1 LPLNLVQAGFQQIA
15 KLKKADPKVNL
26 TNRNV
31 TTCHNPTFVAGH
43 LSQNHLAQIAPMPAA
58 CDKQGA
64 GPCGTDTGTNQPST
78 DGNQPAGTTSS
89 AGPTAGSSS
98 GPGGPGGPGAPTG
111 ADAPPTD
118 PAQQG
123 GDPATG
129 AVVTADGGSAAV
141 YANATTLVSDR
152 PAQDRAFGWL
162 AALELVALVM
172 VPGVYVVARARRQR
186 GER

>member
-1 LPLNLVQAGFQQIA
+1 
-15 KLKKADPKVNL
+15 
-26 TNRNV
+26 
-31 TTCHNPTFVAGH
+31 VAGH
-43 LSQNHLAQIAPMPAA
+43 LSENHLAQIAPMPAA

-78 DGNQPAGTTSS
+78 DGSQTPGSTSS
-89 AGPTAGSSS
+89 TGPSGSPSS
-98 GPGGPGGPGAPTG
+98 GPGGSGPTG
-111 ADAPPTD
+111 SQNAPPTD

-123 GDPATG
+123 VDPATG
-129 AVVTADGGSAAV
+129 ATVTQAGGSSAAV

-162 AALELVALVM
+162 AALELLALVM
-172 VPGVYVVARARRQR
+172 VPGLYVASRARRPR